1 MADYW
6 DINSYDYFLPEDQI
20 AQHPSEKRGESK
32 LLIYSKSSEKITH
45 SVFKNIID
53 YLKPGDLLVV
63 NNCKVIPARIFA
75 KRSDTNAEIEILL
88 TRKEKPGRWFA
99 MVKPGK
105 KCKKGTKLVIGKIE
119 AEVVEIDKTGQ
130 RIIEFFCSEEI
141 FSKYLSE
148 FGVIPLPPYIK
159 RIREDPSTREDRQ
172 RYQTVYAEAGMAIAA
187 PTAGLH
193 FSEEILKKIK
203 EKGCEIVSVTLNV
216 GAGTFLPVKCDDV
229 REHKMHSEEFEIS
242 SETVEKLNN
251 AKNENRRIIA
261 VGTTSL
267 RVLESSINKETDKF
281 SEFKGST
288 SIFIYPPCKIH
299 SIDGLITNFHLPK
312 STLIMLVASWVGMK
326 EWRNIYEKAILEKY
340 RFYSY
345 GDAMLL
351 M

>member
-1 MADYW
+1 MSEYW
-6 DINSYDYFLPEDQI
+6 NINSYDYFLPEDQI

-32 LLIYSKSSEKITH
+32 LLVYSKNTKKITH

-53 YLKPGDLLVV
+53 NLNSGDLLVV

-75 KRSDTNAEIEILL
+75 KRVDTNAEIELLL
-88 TRKEKPGRWFA
+88 THKEKNGRWVA

-105 KCKKGTKLVIGKIE
+105 KCKVGVKLIIGKIE
-119 AEVVEIDKTGQ
+119 AEVLEIDKTGQ
-130 RIIEFFCSEEI
+130 RIIEFSCTEENLL
-141 FSKYLSE
+141 KYLSE

-159 RIREDPSTREDRQ
+159 RTHEPSTKEDRQ

-203 EKGCEIVSVTLNV
+203 EKGCDIVSVTLNV
-216 GAGTFLPVKCDDV
+216 GAGTFLPVKCEDV
-229 REHKMHSEEFEIS
+229 REHKMHSEQFEIS
-242 SETVEKLNN
+242 SETVEKLNY
-251 AKNENRRIIA
+251 AKRENRRIIA

-267 RVLESSINKETDKF
+267 RVLESSINKKTGKF
-281 SEFKGST
+281 SEVKGST
-288 SIFIYPPCKIH
+288 SIFIYPPCKIY

-326 EWRNIYEKAILEKY
+326 EWRKIYEEAILEKY

-351 M
+351 I

>member
-1 MADYW
+1 MPNYW

-32 LLIYSKSSEKITH
+32 LLVYSKSSEKITH

-75 KRSDTNAEIEILL
+75 KRADTNAEIEILL
-88 TRKEKPGRWFA
+88 TRKEKPGRWVA

-119 AEVVEIDKTGQ
+119 AEVVEIDQTGQ
-130 RIIEFFCSEEI
+130 RIIEFSCSEEVL
-141 FSKYLSE
+141 SKYLSE

-159 RIREDPSTREDRQ
+159 RIHAKPSTREDRQ
-172 RYQTVYAEAGMAIAA
+172 RYQTVYAEAGRAIAA

-251 AKNENRRIIA
+251 AKKENRRIIA

-281 SEFKGST
+281 SEF
-288 SIFIYPPCKIH
+288 
-299 SIDGLITNFHLPK
+299 
-312 STLIMLVASWVGMK
+312 
-326 EWRNIYEKAILEKY
+326 
-340 RFYSY
+340 
-345 GDAMLL
+345 
-351 M
+351 

>member
-1 MADYW
+1 MVENW
-6 DINSYDYFLPEDQI
+6 NINSYDYFLPEEQI
-20 AQHPSEKRGESK
+20 AQHPSKKRGESK
-32 LLIYSKSSEKITH
+32 LLVYSKFSEKITH

-75 KRSDTNAEIEILL
+75 IRADTNAEIEILL
-88 TRKEKPGRWFA
+88 TRKEKPGRWLA

-105 KCKKGTKLVIGKIE
+105 KCKKRTKLIIGKIK
-119 AEVVEIDKTGQ
+119 AEIVEIDHTGQ
-130 RIIEFFCSEEI
+130 RIIEFFCSEEVL
-141 FSKYLSE
+141 SKYLSE

-159 RIREDPSTREDRQ
+159 RTHEPSTEEDKQ
-172 RYQTVYAEAGMAIAA
+172 RYQTVYAESGMAIAA

-229 REHKMHSEEFEIS
+229 REHEMHSEEFEIS
-242 SETVEKLNN
+242 SESVEKLNK
-251 AKNENRRIIA
+251 AKKENRRIIA

-267 RVLESSINKETDKF
+267 RVLESSINEDGRKF
-281 SEFKGST
+281 SEFKGNT
-288 SIFIYPPCKIH
+288 SIFIYPPYKIR

-312 STLIMLVASWVGMK
+312 STLIMLVAAWVGME
-326 EWRNIYEKAILEKY
+326 EWRKIYEEAILKNY

-345 GDAMLL
+345 GDAMFLI
-351 M
+351 

>member
-1 MADYW
+1 MSDYW
-6 DINSYDYFLPEDQI
+6 NINSYDYFLPEEQI

-32 LLIYSKSSEKITH
+32 LLVYSKFSKKIKH
-45 SVFKNIID
+45 SIFKNIIE

-75 KRSDTNAEIEILL
+75 KRADTNAEIEILL

-105 KCKKGTKLVIGKIE
+105 KCKKGTKLIVGKIK
-119 AEVVEIDKTGQ
+119 AEIVEIDQTGQ
-130 RIIEFFCSEEI
+130 RIIEFSCSEEVL
-141 FSKYLSE
+141 SKYLSE
-148 FGVIPLPPYIK
+148 FGVVPLPPYIK
-159 RIREDPSTREDRQ
+159 RTHEPSTREDRQ
-172 RYQTVYAEAGMAIAA
+172 RYQTVYAAAGMGIAA

-203 EKGCEIVSVTLNV
+203 EKGCDIVSVTLNV

-242 SETVEKLNN
+242 SETAEILNN
-251 AKNENRRIIA
+251 AKKENRRIIA

-267 RVLESSINKETDKF
+267 RVLESSINKETNRF
-281 SEFKGST
+281 SEFKGNT
-288 SIFIYPPCKIH
+288 SIFIYPPYKIH
-299 SIDGLITNFHLPK
+299 SINGLITNFHLPK

-326 EWRNIYEKAILEKY
+326 EWRTIYEEAILEKY

-351 M
+351 I

>member
-1 MADYW
+1 MQKYW
-6 DINSYDYFLPEDQI
+6 DINSYDYFLPEEQI

-32 LLIYSKSSEKITH
+32 LLVYSKSSKKITH

-75 KRSDTNAEIEILL
+75 KRADTNAEIEILL
-88 TRKEKPGRWFA
+88 TRKEKTGRWFA

-105 KCKKGTKLVIGKIE
+105 KCKKGNKLLIGKIN
-119 AEVVEIDKTGQ
+119 AEVVEIDDSGQ
-130 RIIEFFCSEEI
+130 RIIEFFCSEKI
-141 FSKYLSE
+141 LLKYLSE

-159 RIREDPSTREDRQ
+159 RSHDPSTQDDRQ

-193 FSEEILKKIK
+193 FSKENLKKIK

-229 REHKMHSEEFEIS
+229 RKHKMHSEEFEIT
-242 SETVEKLNN
+242 SENAEKLNN
-251 AKNENRRIIA
+251 AKKENRRIIA

-267 RVLESSINKETDKF
+267 RVLESSINKTTNTF

-288 SIFIYPPCKIH
+288 SIFIYPPYKIH

-312 STLIMLVASWVGMK
+312 STLIMLVAAWIGTK
-326 EWRNIYEKAILEKY
+326 EWRKIYQEAILKKY